1 MRLILIRHGDPDYV
15 RDTLTEK
22 GWREANLLAARAKNW
37 KVDDAFVSPLGRA
50 RDTASGCLKAW
61 GKEEKVLDWAQ
72 EFYFEWAEKEGKLPL
87 VWDFLPAEWTIC
99 DENFREAEWLDLPHV
114 AHARGPY
121 EETCAALDAFLEGYG
136 YTRTGRYYRCAAPCN
151 QTVVIFCHFG
161 IAMIMLSHLLN
172 ISAQTLLHGLFLP
185 PTSVTILS
193 TEERRAGDAYF
204 RAERIGDCAHLIAGG
219 EPISGS
225 GYFTEI
231 FQENMENWR

>member
-37 KVDDAFVSPLGRA
+37 RVDDAFVSPLGRA
-50 RDTASGCLKAW
+50 RDTASACLKAW

-72 EFYFEWAEKEGKLPL
+72 EFYFAWAEKEGKLPL
-87 VWDFLPAEWTIC
+87 VWDFLPAEWTKN
-99 DENFREAEWLDLPHV
+99 DENFREAEWLGLPHV
-114 AHARGPY
+114 AHARAPY
-121 EETCAALDAFLEGYG
+121 EATCAALDEFLEGYG
-136 YTRTGRYYRCAAPCN
+136 YTRTGRFYRAAAPCKK
-151 QTVVIFCHFG
+151 TVVIFCHFG

-185 PTSVTILS
+185 PTSVTVLS

-219 EPISGS
+219 EPISES
-225 GYFTEI
+225 GYFTKI
-231 FQENMENWR
+231 LQENMENWR